1 MALDEPQENDQ
12 TFEED
17 GLTFI
22 VDREL
27 LERVKPV
34 TVEFIET
41 ERGAGYYVSSNLP
54 AGAACGTSCS
64 SC

>member
-1 MALDEPQENDQ
+1 MALDELQENDQ

-22 VDREL
+22 VDKEL
-27 LERVKPV
+27 LERVKPI

-41 ERGAGYYVSSNLP
+41 ERGTGYYVSSKLP

>member
-12 TFEED
+12 TFNED

-22 VDREL
+22 IDKEL
-27 LERVKPV
+27 LERVKPLK
-34 TVEFIET
+34 VEFIET
-41 ERGAGYYVSSNLP
+41 ERGSGYYVSSSLP

>member
-1 MALDEPQENDQ
+1 MALDEPQDNDQ

-17 GLTFI
+17 GLTFLI
-22 VDREL
+22 DKDL

-34 TVEFIET
+34 KVEFVET
-41 ERGAGYYVSSNLP
+41 ERGSGYSVSSNLP

>member
-1 MALDEPQENDQ
+1 MALDEPKENDQ

-22 VDREL
+22 VDKEL

-34 TVEFIET
+34 TVEFVDT
-41 ERGAGYYVSSNLP
+41 ERGSGYYVSSNLP
-54 AGAACGTSCS
+54 EGAICGTSCS

>member
-22 VDREL
+22 VDKEL
-27 LERVKPV
+27 LERVKPI

-41 ERGAGYYVSSNLP
+41 
-54 AGAACGTSCS
+54 
-64 SC
+64 